1 MELFLNLNFSYVNGS
16 EAQPAARAGASID
29 SRIQD
34 PGTAPAPFAR
44 TGCILM
50 NE

>member
-34 PGTAPAPFAR
+34 PGTAAPFAR
-44 TGCILM
+44 TGCITH
-50 NE
+50 E